1 MRKGPESCR
10 SCERITNNFKLLRNK
25 YPNYHNLPVKGR
37 GDLNSK
43 VCIVGLAPGLHGAN
57 KTGETF
63 TGDYCSNI
71 LSQCLV
77 NAGFYTYDSKP
88 LFYLTNAMKC
98 LPPNNKPKISELN
111 QCRQY
116 LKNELDS
123 MINLKS
129 IVALGVNAHNSI
141 LRCYH
146 KKVSELKFTHAT
158 KHRVGD
164 YVLFDSYHCSK
175 INIQT
180 GRLLKN
186 SLTNILSNV
195 KKETYD

>member
-1 MRKGPESCR
+1 MNKSPELCR
-10 SCERITNNFKLLRNK
+10 SCERITNNFEVLRGK
-25 YPNYHNLPVKGR
+25 YPTYHNMPVRGR
-37 GDLNSK
+37 GDLDSK

-57 KTGETF
+57 KTGKTF
-63 TGDYCSNI
+63 TGDFCSNI
-71 LSQCLV
+71 LFQCLV
-77 NAGFYTYDSKP
+77 NAGFYTKDLRP

-123 MINLKS
+123 MRNLRS

-141 LRCYH
+141 IKCYH
-146 KKVSELKFTHAT
+146 KKVGELIFAHAT
-158 KHRVGD
+158 KRRLGD
-164 YVLFDSYHCSK
+164 YVLYDSYHCSK

-180 GRLLKN
+180 GRLLEK
-186 SLTNILSNV
+186 SLTNILSSV
-195 KKETYD
+195 KHETYD

>member
-1 MRKGPESCR
+1 MNKSPELCR
-10 SCERITNNFKLLRNK
+10 SCERITNNFEVLRGK
-25 YPNYHNLPVKGR
+25 YPTYHNMPVRGR
-37 GDLNSK
+37 GDLDSK

-63 TGDYCSNI
+63 TGDFCSKI
-71 LSQCLV
+71 LFQCLV
-77 NAGFYTYDSKP
+77 NADFYTKDSRP

-123 MINLKS
+123 MRNLRS

-141 LRCYH
+141 IKCYH
-146 KKVSELKFTHAT
+146 KKMGELRFAHAT
-158 KHRVGD
+158 KHRLGD
-164 YVLFDSYHCSK
+164 YVLYDSYHCSK

-180 GRLLKN
+180 GRLLEK
-186 SLTNILSNV
+186 SLTNILSRV
-195 KKETYD
+195 KNETYD